1 MAKTRIGPTNLLY
14 PTPTTLVG
22 AVVDGKPNFLA
33 IAWCGVVSSRPP
45 MLSVSLQ
52 PHRYT
57 LKGIVEHG
65 VFSINIPSVAQVR
78 EADYCGIRS
87 GKDVDKVDVCGF
99 DVFYGTLDKAPLI
112 SQCPVNL
119 ECHVEHTLDLGM
131 HHLIVGRV
139 EDTHISEECLTD
151 GRPDV
156 DKIDPFIF
164 IQGARSRYQ
173 AFGAVIG
180 QAFRIGL
187 ELEQGEAG
195 SS

>member
-1 MAKTRIGPTNLLY
+1 MAKTRLGPTNLLY

-33 IAWCGVVSSRPP
+33 IAWCGVASSRPP
-45 MLSVSLQ
+45 MLSVALQ

-57 LKGIVEHG
+57 FKGIVEHG

-87 GKDVDKVDVCGF
+87 GADVDKVDVCGF

-112 SQCPVNL
+112 RQCPVNL

-131 HHLIVGRV
+131 HHLFIGRV
-139 EDTHISEECLTD
+139 EDTHVTEECLTD

-156 DKIDPFIF
+156 DKIDPFLF
-164 IQGARSRYQ
+164 VPGAGSRYQ
-173 AFGAVIG
+173 AFGDVIG
-180 QAFRIGL
+180 KAFRIGL

-195 SS
+195 S